1 MGNILLIGVWT
12 SDKTLRHAFG
22 TLILGVSISEK
33 TSLLIK
39 VISILGVWRSDK
51 MLPLLLGIL
60 LPGVWIRD
68 ETLLLVF
75 DVLLLS
81 VIRISD
87 ETVHVVLGIVNC
99 EIRRWLQLISNKILT

>member
-1 MGNILLIGVWT
+1 MENKSTKRKLLNLFESAGMFHHSFYLSKNVGDILLIGVWT

-51 MLPLLLGIL
+51 MLPLLLDIL

-75 DVLLLS
+75 HCLD
-81 VIRISD
+81 I
-87 ETVHVVLGIVNC
+87 G
-99 EIRRWLQLISNKILT
+99 